1 VVSEER
7 QEQTSVAKVLVVD
20 DDPTVREVVV
30 SYLKAAQHEV
40 VEAEDGESVAAI
52 VRDTPV
58 DLVVL
63 DLMLPGIDGLE
74 VCRRLRATSDV
85 PVIML
90 TALGS
95 ETDRVVGLER
105 GADDYVTKPF
115 SPRELVLRVESVL
128 RRAGDRTSPE
138 PGGRLEDGDLVVDLG
153 RHEASLDGRSLA
165 LTAREFDLLRFLL
178 AHPGTAFS
186 REDLLQQV
194 WGWSFGDHSTV
205 TVHVRRLREKVE
217 RDPTMPERLVTVWGV
232 GYRWEPAGVSRG

>member
-1 VVSEER
+1 
-7 QEQTSVAKVLVVD
+7 VARVLVVD

-40 VEAEDGESVAAI
+40 LEAEDGESVATLL
-52 VRDTPV
+52 RDSPV

-128 RRAGDRTSPE
+128 RRAGDRTGPE
-138 PGGRLEDGDLVVDLG
+138 QGRLEDGDLVVDLS
-153 RHEASLDGRSLA
+153 RHEASLDGRVLG

-178 AHPGTAFS
+178 AHPGVAFS

-232 GYRWEPAGVSRG
+232 GYRWDPTT

>member
-1 VVSEER
+1 M
-7 QEQTSVAKVLVVD
+7 AKVLVVD

-40 VEAEDGESVAAI
+40 VETEDGESVATI
-52 VRDTPV
+52 VRDSPV

-74 VCRRLRATSDV
+74 VCRRLRASSDV

-95 ETDRVVGLER
+95 ETDRVVGLEQ

-128 RRAGDRTSPE
+128 RRAGERPDTDQ
-138 PGGRLEDGDLVVDLG
+138 GRLEDGDLVVDLG
-153 RHEASLDGRSLA
+153 RHEATLAGRVLG
-165 LTAREFDLLRFLL
+165 LTAREYDLLRFLL
-178 AHPGTAFS
+178 AHPGVAFS

-217 RDPTMPERLVTVWGV
+217 RDPTMPARLVTVWGV
-232 GYRWEPAGVSRG
+232 GYRWEPAT